1 MLRFFLYFFLCL
13 PFCVLYGASE
23 YGLFLGSLFGL
34 LLAGT
39 LGVLGLLLL
48 AVARWRMASFPWEP
62 GEQIVREGPANYYHG
77 PMAHGGWLVLTN
89 RRLVFRPHFFN
100 LRWADTQL
108 HVGQIAAA
116 EAARTLWVLPNK
128 LKVSSE
134 RDDHHFVVEQSP
146 AWVADID
153 AQR

>member
-1 MLRFFLYFFLCL
+1 MAK
-13 PFCVLYGASE
+13 VGA
-23 YGLFLGSLFGL
+23 GPLVHLQHWLAPAAGL
-34 LLAGT
+34 LTVTAKGQVTLRQELLRH
-39 LGVLGLLLL
+39 LGVK
-48 AVARWRMASFPWEP
+48 P

-77 PMAHGGWLVLTN
+77 PMAHGGWLVLSN

-100 LRWADTQL
+100 LRWADTVV
-108 HVGQIAAA
+108 HVGEIAVA

-128 LKVSSE
+128 LKVSSD

-146 AWVADID
+146 AWVAAID